1 VPVLVCIVLV
11 LAPEFCL
18 ATDAGWT
25 PPALIRVAIDDNYPP
40 YIFRDESGRIQGILV
55 DRWRLFEQK
64 TGVKTVLLATDWA
77 RALEIMKKGQAE
89 VIDTIFFTEERARIF
104 DYGKPYA
111 TIDVPIF
118 FHNSISGISGISS
131 LHGFRIGVKRGDA
144 CIDMFRARG
153 LDKGLVEYDSYE
165 SIVKDASLGRIRV
178 FCIDKPPAFFFLNKY
193 NILEDFSY
201 SLPLYSG
208 QFHRAVV
215 KGNKNLL
222 DFVEQGFERID
233 TSDYTAIDRK
243 WMGARVPVPAFARF
257 IRMGLAVGGGIL
269 LMLVLFNAVL
279 SRRVKTKTRELM
291 EANEHLKAEIAE
303 RKRAED
309 ALRASEE
316 RYRLLADNASD
327 IIFTMNMDLRF
338 TYISPSVKRVRGFE
352 VDEAMAQSPEE
363 ALTPE
368 SLEKA
373 MAALQEELAFE
384 ASGNAPLWRTRV
396 MELEERC
403 KDGSTIWTE
412 TTFSPLRDGQGT
424 LTGFLGI
431 TRDITQRRRA
441 EQEKERLE
449 ALLMESQRLESLGTL
464 AGGIAHDFNNLLAGI
479 LGNVSL
485 VRMTLPENDPK
496 TERLKNVEDYVKR
509 GSDLTRQLLGFAR
522 GGKYETKP
530 THLGEFLRKSSD
542 LFGRTRKEVSINY
555 AYQDGLWI
563 VDVDRPQMEQI
574 LLNLYMNAWQAMPE
588 GGEILVD
595 LHNVVLDD
603 QAAAHRGMKPGR
615 YVRLTVTDTGVGM
628 DEKTRERIFEPFF
641 TTKDRSRGT
650 GLGLASVYGIVRN
663 HGGFIE
669 VLSQPGQGTS
679 FMIYLPASD
688 SEPVTETPSTQS
700 IRTGRETVLLID
712 DEDMIRDV
720 GSRMLGSLG
729 YRVITASGGKEGLRL
744 FEEHRGE
751 VSLVILDMIMPE
763 IGGKETFSLLRRM
776 DPKVK
781 VLLASGYSLDSHA
794 QEILDRGCNGFI
806 QKPFT
811 LEDLSLKVRELL
823 EDGAG

>member
-1 VPVLVCIVLV
+1 
-11 LAPEFCL
+11 
-18 ATDAGWT
+18 
-25 PPALIRVAIDDNYPP
+25 
-40 YIFRDESGRIQGILV
+40 
-55 DRWRLFEQK
+55 
-64 TGVKTVLLATDWA
+64 
-77 RALEIMKKGQAE
+77 
-89 VIDTIFFTEERARIF
+89 
-104 DYGKPYA
+104 
-111 TIDVPIF
+111 
-118 FHNSISGISGISS
+118 
-131 LHGFRIGVKRGDA
+131 
-144 CIDMFRARG
+144 
-153 LDKGLVEYDSYE
+153 
-165 SIVKDASLGRIRV
+165 
-178 FCIDKPPAFFFLNKY
+178 
-193 NILEDFSY
+193 
-201 SLPLYSG
+201 
-208 QFHRAVV
+208 
-215 KGNKNLL
+215 
-222 DFVEQGFERID
+222 
-233 TSDYTAIDRK
+233 
-243 WMGARVPVPAFARF
+243 
-257 IRMGLAVGGGIL
+257 
-269 LMLVLFNAVL
+269 
-279 SRRVKTKTRELM
+279 
-291 EANEHLKAEIAE
+291 
-303 RKRAED
+303 
-309 ALRASEE
+309 
-316 RYRLLADNASD
+316 
-327 IIFTMNMDLRF
+327 
-338 TYISPSVKRVRGFE
+338 
-352 VDEAMAQSPEE
+352 
-363 ALTPE
+363 
-368 SLEKA
+368 
-373 MAALQEELAFE
+373 
-384 ASGNAPLWRTRV
+384 
-396 MELEERC
+396 
-403 KDGSTIWTE
+403 
-412 TTFSPLRDGQGT
+412 
-424 LTGFLGI
+424 
-431 TRDITQRRRA
+431 
-441 EQEKERLE
+441 
-449 ALLMESQRLESLGTL
+449 
-464 AGGIAHDFNNLLAGI
+464 
-479 LGNVSL
+479 
-485 VRMTLPENDPK
+485 
-496 TERLKNVEDYVKR
+496 
-509 GSDLTRQLLGFAR
+509 
-522 GGKYETKP
+522 YETKP